1 MLIWHP
7 YTVHF
12 PVFVAGWDC
21 VILQGTYYCVKLQ
34 VELMS
39 VTSGSKPW
47 KVDVNYSSFP
57 ASLSFD
63 QVDDMFHMV

>member
-12 PVFVAGWDC
+12 QVFVAGWDC
-21 VILQGTYYCVKLQ
+21 VILQVLSHKLQ